1 MNIKEIVMPENKKTE
16 WQKKYDDTVE
26 ELEKKFNV
34 KPDIILDTSVVDD
47 DWRIEYRKQLAFDKE
62 NQPA

>member
-1 MNIKEIVMPENKKTE
+1 MPENKKTE

>member
-1 MNIKEIVMPENKKTE
+1 
-16 WQKKYDDTVE
+16 
-26 ELEKKFNV
+26 LEKKFNV